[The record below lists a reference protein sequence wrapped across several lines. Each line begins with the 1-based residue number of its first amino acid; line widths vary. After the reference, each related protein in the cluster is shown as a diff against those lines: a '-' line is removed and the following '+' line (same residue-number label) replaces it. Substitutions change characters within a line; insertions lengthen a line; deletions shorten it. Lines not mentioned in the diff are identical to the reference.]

1 MIRTVLFATLFT
13 LACAADAGE
22 DNDSKPTHNDNSSS
36 EVAPAEGEVFTPSD
50 LADFAGQWEAVSDD
64 GTNIETAEIEV
75 TDAGASGLLKSL
87 ERGYYSGRT
96 TVTAEVAFRGSLR
109 DGALV
114 IQAWDV
120 NNGSE
125 QSPIAG
131 RAFRRDEY
139 LIVRVGTGES
149 GYARAG
155 VPLVKSAEGSA
166 PALKLA
172 NAIGGKIFSSQSE
185 ASGRG
190 AFVGARMKLALCA
203 DGSIAYDAS
212 DVASTG
218 GNDGV
223 DMGSTTSRR
232 GEWGIVLLAGFPTVK
247 ARWNGT
253 GSSYS
258 LTRYFRVEPRAN
270 GARVDGVDLS
280 NAGSC

>member
-1 MIRTVLFATLFT
+1 MIRKMLLASLFA
-13 LACAADAGE
+13 LACAADAREADTAGIDDE
-22 DNDSKPTHNDNSSS
+22 S
-36 EVAPAEGEVFTPSD
+36 EVISPAS
-50 LADFAGQWEAVSDD
+50 LADFEGAWEATSDD

-75 TDAGASGLLKSL
+75 SDGGASGLLKSL

-114 IQAWDV
+114 LQAWDV
-120 NNGSE
+120 NNGSADN
-125 QSPIAG
+125 PIAG
-131 RAFRRDEY
+131 RAFRRGEY
-139 LIVRVGTGES
+139 LVIRIGTGES
-149 GYARAG
+149 SYARNG

-172 NAIGGKIFSSQSE
+172 NAIGGKIFSSGNQ

-190 AFVGARMKLALCA
+190 GFVGGRMKLALCA
-203 DGSIAYDAS
+203 DGSIAFDAS

-223 DMGSTTSRR
+223 DMGSTISRR
-232 GEWGIVLLAGFPTVK
+232 GQWGIVLFAGLPMVK
-247 ARWNGT
+247 AQWEGT

-258 LTRYFRVEPRAN
+258 LTRYFRIEPRAN
-270 GARVDGVDLS
+270 GARVDGTDLAVS
-280 NAGSC
+280 GSC